1 MEALRLA
8 LGDLFDMDEPGAVSP
23 GEVRWRVHLASPP
36 RVAYFLIATAEGRRR
51 FWADSARERDGVLEL
66 RFTDGRILRGRVR
79 EREPFRRFALELA
92 GGALLAFDLA
102 ADGLGGTDLT
112 LTETGVPPTDRDA
125 RADHHER
132 RAAWAALLLALKAA
146 ADFGV
151 DLRHHDPRR
160 SRDRGYVDV

>member
-1 MEALRLA
+1 MEALRLDC
-8 LGDLFDMDEPGAVSP
+8 GGLFDVDEPGTMSP

-36 RVAYFLIATAEGRRR
+36 RVAYFLIATAAGRRR
-51 FWADSARERDGVLEL
+51 FWADSTREREGLLEL
-66 RFTDGRILRGRVR
+66 RFADGRMLRARVC

-102 ADGLGGTDLT
+102 SDGFGGTDLT
-112 LTETGVPPTDRDA
+112 LTETGVSAAGSED
-125 RADHHER
+125 R